1 MISHGGNDRT
11 HVVRI
16 PDAPRIELRLPDT
29 AANPYLLPAAA
40 AAAGLDGIA
49 NDISP
54 GPRATVAAWD
64 LPDGTAEPLPSCL
77 LDALRA
83 LEADTALVDALGP
96 DLVAAYLKL
105 RTQQWESYCGHL
117 SQWELDTGLNA

>member
-1 MISHGGNDRT
+1 MT
-11 HVVRI
+11 HHSC
-16 PDAPRIELRLPDT
+16 P
-29 AANPYLLPAAA
+29 LLVQIRALEGSSIFIFGAEA
-40 AAAGLDGIA
+40 T

-64 LPDGTAEPLPSCL
+64 LPDGAAEPLPSCL